1 MQLEIAPL
9 ASAASQ
15 TATTGGGTAV
25 GFIPKLH
32 QTTLRGKASAVE
44 HVGSFSFFMIRA

>member
-25 GFIPKLH
+25 GFVPKLH
-32 QTTLRGKASAVE
+32 LTTFKGKAYAFE
-44 HVGSFSFFMIRA
+44 HVGSFSFFVIRA